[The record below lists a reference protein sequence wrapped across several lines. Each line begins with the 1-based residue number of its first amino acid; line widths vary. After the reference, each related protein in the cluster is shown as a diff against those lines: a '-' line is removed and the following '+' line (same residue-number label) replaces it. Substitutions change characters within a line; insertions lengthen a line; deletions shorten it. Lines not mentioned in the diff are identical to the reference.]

1 MCCSIG
7 KDNLVQYFIM
17 PRIKSVDE
25 ILDLRL
31 SNNTA
36 DKLARRYLVKR
47 VDELIRNGAMEQ
59 QDSVTFEVPCMIV
72 FMPMYDRDVLTRALC
87 KHYNKIGFVCEME
100 EYTLTIGWGMESD
113 DESSTASG
121 GKDDGS
127 VHNPCVEEAM
137 SEEDEPVAIKFSLER
152 PSMAQRVKELKA
164 KKA

>member
-1 MCCSIG
+1 
-7 KDNLVQYFIM
+7 M

-25 ILDLRL
+25 ILDIRL

-36 DKLARRYLVKR
+36 DKQARRYLVKR
-47 VDELIRNGAMEQ
+47 VDELIRNGAIEQ

-72 FMPMYDRDVLTRALC
+72 FKPMYDRDVLTRALC

-127 VHNPCVEEAM
+127 VHNPCAASAEQAM
-137 SEEDEPVAIKFSLER
+137 SDEEDEPVAMKFSLDK
-152 PSMAQRVKELKA
+152 PSMAKRVAELKA

>member
-1 MCCSIG
+1 
-7 KDNLVQYFIM
+7 M

-87 KHYNKIGFVCEME
+87 KHYNKIGFVCDMD

-113 DESSTASG
+113 EDSSTASG
-121 GKDDGS
+121 EKEDGS
-127 VHNPCVEEAM
+127 VHNTCAAEAAM
-137 SEEDEPVAIKFSLER
+137 SEEDEPVAIKFSLEK
-152 PSMAQRVKELKA
+152 PSMAKRVKELKS

>member
-1 MCCSIG
+1 
-7 KDNLVQYFIM
+7 M

-25 ILDLRL
+25 ILDIRL

-36 DKLARRYLVKR
+36 DKQARRYLVKR

-59 QDSVTFEVPCMIV
+59 QHSVTFEVPCMIV
-72 FMPMYDRDVLTRALC
+72 FKPMYDRDVLTRALC

-127 VHNPCVEEAM
+127 VHNPCAEGASGEQGM
-137 SEEDEPVAIKFSLER
+137 SDEEDEPVAMKFQLDK
-152 PSMAQRVKELKA
+152 PSVAKRVAELKA
-164 KKA
+164 KRA